1 MIFDRFVVLIF
12 YIGRFTRKK
21 ISVTAIFLLSD
32 KFPTE
37 APHEGIFPQETSDF
51 ERLSLTN
58 LNVSLSIV
66 DIFVVF
72 DYIVE
77 MS

>member
-1 MIFDRFVVLIF
+1 M
-12 YIGRFTRKK
+12 KE
-21 ISVTAIFLLSD
+21 S
-32 KFPTE
+32 
-37 APHEGIFPQETSDF
+37 FPQETSNC